1 MTFTPTTSSEFV
13 DPHRH
18 CWAVRLLITSII
30 NRQARGDDTHNLVT
44 IVMHEHNC
52 GVIEAV
58 EWISGLHDRVAGKFL
73 STMKELPSFGDPS
86 LDKDIAVYVDGLAN
100 WVRSNERWS
109 FEVRHILVGWIL
121 ALLTVLTCSDRSVL
135 RKGRD
140 EDVFN

>member
-1 MTFTPTTSSEFV
+1 
-13 DPHRH
+13 
-18 CWAVRLLITSII
+18 
-30 NRQARGDDTHNLVT
+30 
-44 IVMHEHNC
+44 MHEQNC
-52 GVIEAV
+52 GVIKAV

-109 FEVRHILVGWIL
+109 FEVRHILVWWIL
-121 ALLTVLTCSDRSVL
+121 ALLTVLICSDRSVL

-140 EDVFN
+140 ENVFH